1 MAHIN
6 PVVMYD
12 TLNRLQMRL
21 YDIYVLCQNQEIAE
35 AILSERNFIVEVMQQ
50 LEILVRGLG

>member
-1 MAHIN
+1 MPHIHAT
-6 PVVMYD
+6 VLYD

-35 AILSERNFIVEVMQQ
+35 AILSERDFIVLMMQQ
-50 LEILVRGLG
+50 IEELL

>member
-1 MAHIN
+1 MPHIN

-21 YDIYVLCQNQEIAE
+21 YDIYVLCQNVEIAE
-35 AILSERNFIVEVMQQ
+35 AILSERNFIIEVMQQ
-50 LEILVRGLG
+50 LEILLID